1 MDRKQLTVEIIS
13 RLDRAYPDAA
23 IELRYENPLEILVA
37 TILSAQCTDARVNVV
52 TRDLFEK
59 YRTAE
64 DYASV
69 SQEEL
74 EEDIRS
80 TGFFRNK
87 ARNIRGAAMMLIS
100 DFGGRVPGTM
110 EELLRL
116 PGVARKTANVIL
128 GNAFGEAAGVVVDT
142 HVFRL
147 SHRLEL
153 SNGRTPEKVEQ
164 DLMRQVPRERWLL
177 FGHQLIFHGRRIC
190 RARKPLCGECPLS
203 DLCPSAGKS

>member
-1 MDRKQLTVEIIS
+1 MDRKQLTAEIIS
-13 RLDRAYPDAA
+13 RLDSAYPDAA
-23 IELRYENPLEILVA
+23 IELKYENPLEILVA

-52 TRDLFEK
+52 TRDLFKK

-100 DFGGRVPGTM
+100 DFGDRVPGTM